1 MANSLQEK
9 IAQLRKEAEEAPE
22 AKEEKGGKT
31 LFQRN
36 KEEKNKAPQEDI
48 EKFNGVAKEL
58 DNLDLGKDAKDKLIA
73 MAIHEANVQQKQEAR
88 TRRIANI
95 LVIVFFGCVVV
106 AAVVGV
112 IGLTRLVFGF
122 QISRI
127 SNVVERGSKS
137 Q

>member
-122 QISRI
+122 
-127 SNVVERGSKS
+127 
-137 Q
+137 